1 MKKDNRGAS
10 LIELIFVMA
19 ILAVLACS
27 VGLGINLI
35 SERPANQ
42 CASKL
47 KSMMQNNRVT
57 TMGIWNA
64 RLEIYADPA
73 GGVFVKEVIRKA
85 GGTETEEFTT
95 LVDKGVTVQYKDND
109 GTYRLLGNNTAPL
122 VISYNRSSGAFNDLS
137 ATDASLAGKYCTEI
151 TVSKGS
157 TERTLKLSYLTGKI
171 SLN

>member
-1 MKKDNRGAS
+1 MKKDNRGTS

-57 TMGIWNA
+57 TMGMWNA

-73 GGVFVKEVIRKA
+73 GGVFVKEVIREA
-85 GGTETEEFTT
+85 GGTETEKYTT

-109 GTYRLLGNNTAPL
+109 GTYRPLGDDTTPL

-137 ATDASLAGKYCTEI
+137 LTDYTLTGKYCTEI
-151 TVSKGS
+151 QVSKGS
-157 TERTLKLSYLTGKI
+157 TVKILRLSYLTGKI